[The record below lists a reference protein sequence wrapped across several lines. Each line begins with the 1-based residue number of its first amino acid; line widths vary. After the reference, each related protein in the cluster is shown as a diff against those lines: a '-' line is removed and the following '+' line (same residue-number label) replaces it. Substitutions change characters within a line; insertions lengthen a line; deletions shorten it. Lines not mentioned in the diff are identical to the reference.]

1 MRYASV
7 DSKTT
12 QALTDA
18 AAQCRRSMRTAG
30 LEVADK
36 PSLDTVATLE
46 KLISSYAEKH
56 IPNEQSVFQ
65 FVALLGETV
74 RGVYGGSWV
83 EADVGRGRELGVVT
97 DGPYGDVFWNITG
110 KMRKRLQ
117 LGIQESL
124 TFYWKAI
131 SEQLRQK

>member
-1 MRYASV
+1 MRYKPV
-7 DSKTT
+7 DPQTA

-18 AAQCRRSMRTAG
+18 AAQCLRSMRVAG
-30 LEVADK
+30 LEVADDL
-36 PSLDTVATLE
+36 SLETVAALE
-46 KLISSYAEKH
+46 ELISSYLEGH
-56 IPNEQSVFQ
+56 IPNEESVFQ

-74 RGVYGGSWV
+74 RRVHGGHWA

-97 DGPYGDVFWNITG
+97 DGPYADVFWNITG

-117 LGIQESL
+117 LGVQESL

-131 SEQLRQK
+131 SEQLKRE